1 MAFDPKLKPFEV
13 LAVAIRSEIDAA
25 AFYAGVQGKIKNVI
39 LLQKLKFLAF
49 EEQQHRKI
57 LERLFAQ
64 KFAGQPLEVPDQS
77 LLPPIAASFD
87 EKSSVLDLFKAA
99 LGAEVVSED
108 FYREAGKSA
117 EDPASRK
124 ILSYLSRVER
134 SHRFMIRSEI
144 DLLSKFPDYYDV
156 EDFHIGHEL
165 VHVGP

>member
-1 MAFDPKLKPFEV
+1 M
-13 LAVAIRSEIDAA
+13 
-25 AFYAGVQGKIKNVI
+25 
-39 LLQKLKFLAF
+39 
-49 EEQQHRKI
+49 
-57 LERLFAQ
+57 
-64 KFAGQPLEVPDQS
+64 
-77 LLPPIAASFD
+77 D